1 MQLYAN
7 TTVHSGPPSP
17 AYANGLDLST
27 PLHHP
32 SSSSRFSHPAKTSS
46 TPTSLVR
53 AVLEPILAL
62 LPRLKRRSKRE
73 RLDEG
78 LLAPRTPVR
87 GSPLHTPVR
96 MGSFAAAPG
105 SNSGGGSYFPW
116 GQDEGGQGQG
126 TSSSSV
132 YTSAAGGGGGGV
144 ARPRTPSS
152 STFASPEKKPSMY
165 GALALDLSADISASG
180 STGSGNPLA
189 ASGPSHP
196 PPRRVQSEALVPGA
210 GGRNPRGIATRNG
223 RPALEDATPSQGA
236 GEGRKSDVLPPMSMS
251 RPTSP
256 GQHGTGGSEK
266 KSRSPP
272 RVSLGP
278 HGGQKLEGAEIVESQ
293 GLTKKKAD

>member
-1 MQLYAN
+1 M
-7 TTVHSGPPSP
+7 
-17 AYANGLDLST
+17 
-27 PLHHP
+27 
-32 SSSSRFSHPAKTSS
+32 
-46 TPTSLVR
+46 
-53 AVLEPILAL
+53 LEPILAL

-96 MGSFAAAPG
+96 MGSFGPG
-105 SNSGGGSYFPW
+105 SSSGSYFPW
-116 GQDEGGQGQG
+116 GQDEQGNGQGQGQG

-132 YTSAAGGGGGGV
+132 YGANNSAGG

-152 STFASPEKKPSMY
+152 STFASPEKKGTTY
-165 GALALDLSADISASG
+165 GALALDIAADNLNPASASASG
-180 STGSGNPLA
+180 SSSG
-189 ASGPSHP
+189 ASLSAPGPSHP
-196 PPRRVQSEALVPGA
+196 PPRRVQSEAQVPGT

-223 RPALEDATPSQGA
+223 RPALEDPSAAAAG
-236 GEGRKSDVLPPMSMS
+236 GEGRKSDVLPPMS

-256 GQHGTGGSEK
+256 GQSDGNGNSGK
-266 KSRSPP
+266 GKGRSPP

-278 HGGQKLEGAEIVESQ
+278 QGTQRLEGVEIVESQ